1 MVLLFMVLF
10 KEVCMSFSIR
20 IGNYFDRTTKD
31 PVVQLKYNDIPIMGY
46 YANGEVKF
54 YKEYDN
60 PDFDEIEDFADIVND
75 LIRDIESSFDILYG
89 NESEEEKLNG
99 CFCSLLDVMMSYENK
114 LNKVKESEEV

>member
-75 LIRDIESSFDILYG
+75 LIRDIETSLDFLEGNDEDKFDA
-89 NESEEEKLNG
+89 
-99 CFCSLLDVMMSYENK
+99 CFSSLLDIMMSYENK
-114 LNKVKESEEV
+114 LNNVKESEDV

>member
-20 IGNYFDRTTKD
+20 IGNYSDRKTKD
-31 PVVQLKYNDIPIMGY
+31 PVVQLKYNNIPIMGY

-75 LIRDIESSFDILYG
+75 LIRDIETSLDFLEGNDEDKFD
-89 NESEEEKLNG
+89 S
-99 CFCSLLDVMMSYENK
+99 CFSSLLDIMMSYENK
-114 LNKVKESEEV
+114 LNNVKESEEGTC